1 MRVLSP
7 QEISHV
13 SGGATTSFTAAL
25 DSISSLLKGFFALIT
40 GGNFL
45 KYWY

>member
-1 MRVLSP
+1 MRVLSNE
-7 QEISHV
+7 EINHV
-13 SGGATTSFTAAL
+13 SGGADTSFTSAL
-25 DSISSLLKGFFALIT
+25 KSITGLLQGFFALIT

>member
-7 QEISHV
+7 KEINHV
-13 SGGATTSFTAAL
+13 SGGATTSFASAL
-25 DSISSLLKGFFALIT
+25 QSITGLLQGFFALIT

>member
-13 SGGATTSFTAAL
+13 SGGATSVAAAL
-25 DSISSLLKGFFALIT
+25 KSITGLLQGFFALIT